1 MTRKERYQQLRASIP
16 GDADQWIID
25 RCGVKPQTVRLWN
38 CASSRA
44 PSDANLRLIESAI
57 ASQFVIE
64 TIN

>member
-1 MTRKERYQQLRASIP
+1 MTRKERYQHLRASIP

-38 CASSRA
+38 CASNRA

-57 ASQFVIE
+57 ASQFSIE

>member
-38 CASSRA
+38 CASNRA

-57 ASQFVIE
+57 ESQFSIE